1 MWHRRRQ
8 SKTRKSLRSA
18 GGPSQLQVCVGVGHS
33 CLTTAGTTPAHVG
46 TAANALV
53 LAHQP
58 LIALISVCRSSPSG
72 GTISACFKILDI
84 LESQMTRAQHS
95 VASPRVVCIE
105 DFRPIAR
112 QRVPKSVFDYLDG
125 GAEGE
130 VTLRENCRVFNDV
143 TFRARHAVA
152 VPGCD
157 LHTRVLG
164 FDLSL
169 PFLLAPVGYSRL
181 MHPGGEVA
189 AARAAGKAGTGY
201 ILSTISGHKLEDV
214 KAGSSGPVFYQL
226 YLMGG
231 RGAAEA
237 VIERARVAGFSALV
251 VTIDTPV
258 SGIRERD
265 YRNGMKELI
274 SGGLLEKIPYIPQI
288 LARPGWLLEYLLDG
302 GLPGL
307 PNVVIPGKGP
317 MPLVDINA
325 ALAESTPTWADL
337 RWIREIW
344 KGPIVIK
351 GVLTADD
358 ARRAVDEGVAAISV
372 SNHGGRQLD
381 GLPASLRALPE
392 VVNAVQGRIE
402 VLMDGGIRR
411 GTDIAK
417 ALCMGARAVLCG
429 RAYAYGLAAAG
440 EAGVERAI
448 QILRADLERTLRLL
462 GCPSVTALDRSY
474 VNVPKSWEA
483 S

>member
-1 MWHRRRQ
+1 
-8 SKTRKSLRSA
+8 
-18 GGPSQLQVCVGVGHS
+18 
-33 CLTTAGTTPAHVG
+33 
-46 TAANALV
+46 
-53 LAHQP
+53 
-58 LIALISVCRSSPSG
+58 
-72 GTISACFKILDI
+72 
-84 LESQMTRAQHS
+84 MTRAARA

-130 VTLRENCRVFNDV
+130 VTLRENCRIFSDV

-152 VPGCD
+152 VTGCD

-164 FDLSL
+164 FDLAL

-189 AARAAGKAGTGY
+189 AARAAGRAGTGY
-201 ILSTISGHKLEDV
+201 ILSTISGHKLENV
-214 KAGSSGPVFYQL
+214 KAGSKGPVFYQL

-237 VIERARVAGFSALV
+237 VIDRARVAGFSALV

-274 SGGLLEKIPYIPQI
+274 SGGPLAKIPFLPQVFS
-288 LARPGWLLEYLLDG
+288 RPGWLIDYLLDG

-325 ALAESTPTWADL
+325 ALAESAVTWADL
-337 RWIREIW
+337 RWIREHW

-358 ARRAVDEGVAAISV
+358 ARRAVDEGAAALSV

-392 VVNAVQGRIE
+392 VVEAVKGRIE
-402 VLMDGGIRR
+402 VWMDGGIRR
-411 GTDIAK
+411 GTDIVK
-417 ALCMGARAVLCG
+417 AICLGARAVLCG
-429 RAYAYGLAAAG
+429 RAYAYGLAAGG
-440 EAGVERAI
+440 EAGVDRAI
-448 QILRADLERTLRLL
+448 EILRTDLERTLRLL
-462 GCPSVTALDRSY
+462 GCPSVAALDRSY
-474 VNVPKSWEA
+474 VNVPKSWDVGG
-483 S
+483 

>member
-1 MWHRRRQ
+1 MT
-8 SKTRKSLRSA
+8 KTS
-18 GGPSQLQVCVGVGHS
+18 
-33 CLTTAGTTPAHVG
+33 
-46 TAANALV
+46 
-53 LAHQP
+53 
-58 LIALISVCRSSPSG
+58 
-72 GTISACFKILDI
+72 
-84 LESQMTRAQHS
+84 RA
-95 VASPRVVCIE
+95 VASPRVVSIA

-112 QRVPKSVFDYLDG
+112 RRLPKAVFDYLDG

-130 VTLRENCRVFNDV
+130 VTLRENCRAFEDI
-143 TFRARHAVA
+143 TFRPRHAV
-152 VPGCD
+152 VPDSCE
-157 LHTRVLG
+157 LCTRVLG

-189 AARAAGKAGTGY
+189 AARAAGAAGTAY

-237 VIERARVAGFSALV
+237 VIERARLAGFSALV

-274 SGGLLEKIPYIPQI
+274 SGSVLEKLPYVPE
-288 LARPGWLLEYLLDG
+288 LLSHPAWLIGYLRDG

-307 PNVVIPGKGP
+307 PNVIIPGQGQ
-317 MPLVDINA
+317 MALVDINA
-325 ALAESTPTWADL
+325 ALASAAVTWKDL
-337 RWIREIW
+337 RWIREHW
-344 KGPIVIK
+344 RGPMVVK
-351 GVLTADD
+351 GVLTGED
-358 ARRAVDEGVAAISV
+358 ARHAIDEGAAAVVV

-381 GLPASLRALPE
+381 GVPASLRALPE
-392 VVNAVQGRIE
+392 VVKAVNGQVEI
-402 VLMDGGIRR
+402 LMDGGIRR
-411 GTDIAK
+411 GTDVVK
-417 ALCMGARAVLCG
+417 AICLGARAVLCG

-440 EAGVERAI
+440 EAGVVRAI
-448 QILRADLERTLRLL
+448 EILRTDVERTLRLL
-462 GCPSVTALDRSY
+462 GCSSVAALDRSY
-474 VNVPKSWEA
+474 VNVPKSWEW